1 MIIKEQS
8 LMFCPTNAGGKEY
21 LAQLIDNCDG
31 TYTAQSSF
39 GPKGN
44 LRSTAIQAQS
54 VSLEVAFKAYTKV
67 IKSKLKGSSVY
78 SIVSQSA
85 PTEAVIASPVKAVT
99 SPYQAQLLNSIDS
112 EEEALALYAT
122 GRFVMQQKMDGD
134 RMSILL
140 KNNQI
145 TAYNRKGQYR
155 GCPEALKQALASI
168 ELDGELFIDGEI
180 VGDVF
185 YAFDLLYCGNTSCAL
200 LGYKKRIDLLKDMA
214 FAYGLCS
221 KHFKIV
227 LSTFPS
233 QLFFGKAF
241 LTNIKN
247 FKGEGIVLKE
257 LDAPYMSGRPNS
269 GGPQLKY
276 KFMESST
283 CIVTQVNNQRSVGLA
298 LLGQLGVELGVGN
311 VSVPANQ
318 AIPKVGDLVEVRY
331 LYKFDGAGS
340 LFQPVLLGIRT
351 DLDREDCTMTQ
362 VRRIKRNEVAEL
374 MAA

>member
-1 MIIKEQS
+1 VIIKDQT

-21 LAQLIDNCDG
+21 LAQLVDNCDG
-31 TYTAQSSF
+31 TYTAQASF

-44 LRSTAIQAQS
+44 LRSVAIQARS
-54 VSLEVAFKAYTKV
+54 VSFEVAEIAYKKV
-67 IKSKLKGSSVY
+67 IKSKQNGSSIY
-78 SIVSQSA
+78 TIMSQTT
-85 PTEAVIASPVKAVT
+85 PTESLIASPVKEVT
-99 SPYQAQLLNSIDS
+99 ARYAAQLLNSIDG
-112 EEEALALYAT
+112 EDEALSLYAT

-140 KNNQI
+140 KNKQI
-145 TAYNRKGQYR
+145 TTYNRKGQER
-155 GCPEALKQALASI
+155 GCPEVLKQALTSI

-185 YAFDLLYCGNTSCAL
+185 YAFDLLYCGNASCAS
-200 LGYKKRIDLLKDMA
+200 LGYKKRFDLLKDMA

-221 KHFKIV
+221 KNFKIV

-233 QLFFGKAF
+233 QLFLGKAF

-247 FKGEGIVLKE
+247 FNGEGIVLKE

-269 GGPQLKY
+269 GGSQLKY

-298 LLGQLGVELGVGN
+298 LLGQLGVELSVGN

-318 AIPKVGDLVEVRY
+318 QIPKVGDLVEVRY
-331 LYKFDGAGS
+331 LYKFEGNGS
-340 LFQPVLLGIRT
+340 LFQPVLLGIRE
-351 DLDREDCTMTQ
+351 DLDRSDCTLVQ
-362 VRRIKRNEVAEL
+362 VRRIKQCEIAEL